1 MVGASTTT
9 PVRAAAGST
18 TSVPTSAELIS
29 WLSASASML
38 NSTMPL
44 RSPAAAS
51 RSVSNTVD
59 AAWKCADLSGPS
71 KTTPAIQATVQASEP
86 KPTGRWVLFI
96 STFTTVFLAEL
107 GDKTQLATLLLS
119 AQSGRPLLVFIG
131 AALALVST
139 SLVGV
144 LLGQWLSRHVP
155 PRQLERLAGGLMLI
169 LGTAIGGRALAHL
182 LPS

>member
-1 MVGASTTT
+1 MWLPSTRI
-9 PVRAAAGST
+9 PS
-18 TSVPTSAELIS
+18 
-29 WLSASASML
+29 
-38 NSTMPL
+38 
-44 RSPAAAS
+44 RSIAAAS
-51 RSVSNTVD
+51 KSVSNTVG
-59 AAWKCADLSGPS
+59 AALKCADLSGPS
-71 KTTPAIQATVQASEP
+71 ETTKVVEAPLQASDSQ
-86 KPTGRWVLFI
+86 PTGRWVLFV

-119 AQSGRPLLVFIG
+119 AQSGRPLLVFVG

-155 PRQLERLAGGLMLI
+155 PQQLERLAGGLMVI
-169 LGTAIGGRALAHL
+169 LGVAIGGRALIQL